1 MSFLDPQKV
10 LNELNVEKN
19 FIAADFGC
27 GSGGWV
33 FPLAKMLENGKV
45 YAIDILKEPLSALR
59 SKMKTFKVLNIE
71 LIQADVEKHSKLL
84 SESCDLVLLTNLLF
98 GVEDID
104 KILQEVK
111 RVLKPKGQVL
121 IVDWLDGS
129 NLGPEKKISADDV
142 KQIAQKLEFQFK
154 KEFKAGIYHWGLI
167 IVK

>member
-10 LNELNVEKN
+10 LNELNIERN

-59 SKMKTFKVLNIE
+59 SKMKAFKVLNIE
-71 LIQADVEKHSKLL
+71 PVQADVEKSSKLI

-98 GVEDID
+98 EVENID
-104 KILQEVK
+104 KVLEEVK
-111 RVLKPKGQVL
+111 RVLKPRGQVL
-121 IVDWLDGS
+121 IIDWLDGS
-129 NLGPEKKISADDV
+129 NLGPEKKISINNI
-142 KQIAQKLEFQFK
+142 KQAVEKIGFQFK

-167 IVK
+167 ITK

>member
-10 LNELNVEKN
+10 LNELNIEKG

-59 SKMKTFKVLNIE
+59 SKMKAFKISNIE
-71 LIQADVEKHSKLL
+71 PVQADVEKSSKLI

-98 GVEDID
+98 EVENID
-104 KILQEVK
+104 KVLEEVK

-121 IVDWLDGS
+121 IIDWLDGS
-129 NLGPEKKISADDV
+129 NLGPEKKISV
-142 KQIAQKLEFQFK
+142 NNIKQAVEKIGFQFK

-167 IVK
+167 ITK